1 MNAQSNF
8 DDRLGEWLVDGPTD
22 APGQLLDT
30 VLAAIPS
37 TRQRRSAWRIPWRIS
52 PIVGFARLVAGI
64 AIVVGLGTVAL
75 FVILRPT
82 PGGIGDQGSPSPA
95 VVPSPTPSAT
105 PTGSL
110 EPSPTPEPTASLSTG
125 PCDPAQL
132 SARIT
137 LWEGAAGHRIG
148 HIELTNEG
156 PGSCTVPAMAT
167 PQLMDGHDTVLID
180 GAAPAS
186 STDLTVAAGGK
197 LKTLVQDGNYC
208 GPAPAAPVTV
218 VFVLG
223 DGSRIVATPLSPS
236 DATVPP
242 CLGAPGSAG
251 DIEMQP
257 WAP

>member
-1 MNAQSNF
+1 MNTQSNF

-22 APGQLLDT
+22 APGQLLDSI
-30 VLAAIPS
+30 LAAIPS
-37 TRQRRSAWRIPWRIS
+37 IRQRRSAWRIPLRIS
-52 PIVGFARLVAGI
+52 PMIGFARLVAGI
-64 AIVVGLGTVAL
+64 AIAVGLGTVAL
-75 FVILRPT
+75 FVILRPA

-105 PTGSL
+105 PTGSP
-110 EPSPTPEPTASLSTG
+110 EPSPTPESTAALTTR

-148 HIELTNEG
+148 HVELTNEG
-156 PGSCTVPAMAT
+156 PGSCTVPAMAR
-167 PQLMDGHDTVLID
+167 PQLLDGHDTVLID
-180 GAAPAS
+180 GAAPGS
-186 STDLTVAAGGK
+186 STDLTVTAGGK

-218 VFVLG
+218 AFVLG
-223 DGSRIVATPLSPS
+223 DGSRIVVTPLSPS
-236 DATVPP
+236 DTTVPP
-242 CLGAPGSAG
+242 CLGASGSAG